1 MLSFALHEKHKH
13 HLGKNIILYTMI
25 VLDCTYE
32 YNVKY
37 ISHMYWVTSYLDYGV
52 YTHLKKPFKPGGS
65 LS

>member
-1 MLSFALHEKHKH
+1 MLSFALHEKHKTSFGEKH
-13 HLGKNIILYTMI
+13 HFVHN
-25 VLDCTYE
+25 DCTYE